1 MTIDE
6 KLKGE
11 NNNDEDEKE
20 TEHPDIKAAIDILDS
35 QGWAR
40 LEELPEW
47 CNTPPETNDDSEKV
61 RGENLGGGGRIKNP
75 NWEVS
80 LTMMMAS

>member
-6 KLKGE
+6 KVEGE
-11 NNNDEDEKE
+11 NNDKDEKE
-20 TEHPDIKAAIDILDS
+20 TEDPEIKAAIDILDS

-61 RGENLGGGGRIKNP
+61 RGENLGGGRIKNP
-75 NWEVS
+75 NWEVL